1 MGFQKVAEIK
11 EFEKTEKKLVEVG
24 DKKILLTKVDG
35 AYYAVS
41 NKCPHMGG
49 SLFKGS
55 LEDGVI
61 TCPRHGAK
69 YDAKTGKGLGKP
81 KILFIEFKMENN
93 RSYPVKVEDG
103 NILTRIS
110 SNRVCRPQKYSIPRF
125 FSVTTFFHSLRFSG
139 V

>member
-103 NILTRIS
+103 KILIDIDS
-110 SNRVCRPQKYSIPRF
+110 
-125 FSVTTFFHSLRFSG
+125 
-139 V
+139 

>member
-103 NILTRIS
+103 NILIDIDS
-110 SNRVCRPQKYSIPRF
+110 
-125 FSVTTFFHSLRFSG
+125 
-139 V
+139 

>member
-11 EFEKTEKKLVEVG
+11 EFEKTEKKLVEAG

-103 NILTRIS
+103 NILIDIDS
-110 SNRVCRPQKYSIPRF
+110 
-125 FSVTTFFHSLRFSG
+125 
-139 V
+139 

>member
-1 MGFQKVAEIK
+1 MGFQKVAEVP
-11 EFEKTEKKLVEVG
+11 EFEKIEKKLIELG

-35 AYYAVS
+35 SFYAIS

-49 SLFKGS
+49 SLYKGT
-55 LEDGVI
+55 LQDGVI

-81 KILFIEFKMENN
+81 KILFLEFKVEDD

-103 NILTRIS
+103 NILIDI
-110 SNRVCRPQKYSIPRF
+110 YEE
-125 FSVTTFFHSLRFSG
+125 
-139 V
+139 

>member
-1 MGFQKVAEIK
+1 MGFEKVAETK

-24 DKKILLTKVDG
+24 DKKILLTKVEG

-81 KILFIEFKMENN
+81 KILFIEFKMEND

-103 NILTRIS
+103 NILIDIDS
-110 SNRVCRPQKYSIPRF
+110 
-125 FSVTTFFHSLRFSG
+125 
-139 V
+139 

>member
-1 MGFQKVAEIK
+1 MGFQKVAEIQ
-11 EFEKTEKKLVEVG
+11 EFEKTEKKLVELE

-35 AYYAVS
+35 SYYAIS

-49 SLFKGS
+49 SLYKGT

-81 KILFIEFKMENN
+81 KILFLEFKMENED
-93 RSYPVKVEDG
+93 SYPVKVEDG
-103 NILTRIS
+103 DILIDI
-110 SNRVCRPQKYSIPRF
+110 N
-125 FSVTTFFHSLRFSG
+125 G
-139 V
+139 E